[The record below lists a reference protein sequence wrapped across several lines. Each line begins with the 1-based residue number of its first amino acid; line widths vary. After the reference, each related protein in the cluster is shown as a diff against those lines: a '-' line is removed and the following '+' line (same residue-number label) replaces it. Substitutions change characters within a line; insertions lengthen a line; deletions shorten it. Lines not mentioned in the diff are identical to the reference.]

1 MDTGII
7 TSRAGT
13 AGISIA
19 LFRSGPGQ
27 PIDIALSRTSL
38 LFPLATAII
47 GKPLKMVTVKQEKLD
62 AIKFLAQS
70 KLANIANIISQTMQ
84 GGGISSIEFH
94 KVLQEV
100 EKYRQLKANS
110 INQAK
115 TKVRQIE
122 KEQGEELAEQRRKE
136 AKRVLKEKFQ
146 IIQVSRVSIPF
157 KV

>member
-1 MDTGII
+1 MDTGVM
-7 TSRAGT
+7 TLTVGT

-100 EKYRQLKANS
+100 EKYRQLTANS

-136 AKRVLKEKFQ
+136 AK
-146 IIQVSRVSIPF
+146 
-157 KV
+157 KVF